1 MEDCIGDNCLYEP
14 LLLWISLNMGLSLGA
29 VCLCVFLAPAA
40 AGSGIPMVKCY
51 LNGVKI
57 PNVQRIKTLIAKV
70 FGLCLAV
77 TGGLACGKE
86 GPMIHSGSIIAAG
99 ISQGASSSM
108 KWDFGVRTYFYLFI
122 IIYNMYVYIY
132 QVV

>member
-1 MEDCIGDNCLYEP
+1 MEECIGNNCLWQP
-14 LLLWISLNMGLSLGA
+14 LLIWISSNMVLSLGA
-29 VCLCVFLAPAA
+29 VSLCVFLAPAA

-57 PNVQRIKTLIAKV
+57 PSVVRFKTLIAKV

-108 KWDFGVRTYFYLFI
+108 KWDFGVKS
-122 IIYNMYVYIY
+122 
-132 QVV
+132 Q